1 MDIYSIIGMII
12 LGLVTGTVTSMIVA
26 LIFVFLG
33 IAMFVV
39 HLIKWNLYVKVIRQN
54 NKLIFLE

>member
-1 MDIYSIIGMII
+1 MLHNKSKYCCYCLIEGITNGYLFNYCMII

-39 HLIKWNLYVKVIRQN
+39 HLIK
-54 NKLIFLE
+54 

>member
-1 MDIYSIIGMII
+1 MDFYSLIGMII

-39 HLIKWNLYVKVIRQN
+39 HLIK
-54 NKLIFLE
+54 